1 MFIICFISFWYIVSA
16 YWFIKRETRRILY
29 GLDMS
34 DKADALYY
42 LRRKGDV
49 GYNKDNKLSKKIL
62 NLIVTYFVAI
72 LPLIGLII
80 FLYEYFE

>member
-1 MFIICFISFWYIVSA
+1 MFIVCFASFWYMVCA
-16 YWFIKRETRRILY
+16 FWFIKRETRRILY

-49 GYNKDNKLSKKIL
+49 GYNKNDKLSKKIL
-62 NLIVTYFVAI
+62 NLIVIYIVAL
-72 LPLIGLII
+72 LPLVGLII
-80 FLYEYFE
+80 FISEYFA